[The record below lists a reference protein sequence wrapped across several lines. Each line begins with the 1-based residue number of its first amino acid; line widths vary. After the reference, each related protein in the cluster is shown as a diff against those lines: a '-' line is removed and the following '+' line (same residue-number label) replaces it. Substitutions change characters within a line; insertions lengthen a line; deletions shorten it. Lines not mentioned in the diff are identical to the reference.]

1 MYRSF
6 LTVFDSALSNYQF
19 EWFDQIDDEFIK
31 ARAQIY
37 MLVMVITFNILILNF
52 IIAIFS
58 STFTK
63 FEPNSKGLYLSK
75 IIWYRKEME
84 YDDRYGALITT
95 NAPLNF
101 YMIFF
106 LPFFLFMKDTRK
118 INSFLV
124 AF

>member
-6 LTVFDSALSNYQF
+6 LTVFDSALSNYSF
-19 EWFDQIDDEFIK
+19 EWFDPIEDFWIK
-31 ARAQIY
+31 LRAQVY
-37 MLVMVITFNILILNF
+37 LLVMVITFNILILNF

-75 IIWYRKEME
+75 IIWYRKDME
-84 YDDRYGALITT
+84 FDRFYGALLLS

-101 YMIFF
+101 YNIFF
-106 LPFFLFMKDTRK
+106 LPFFMLM
-118 INSFLV
+118 S
-124 AF
+124 